1 MLANPKNWEKF
12 YKGSEW
18 EKRFQRRFSISDRSR
33 YYFAVP
39 EVKNAMAKLFKN
51 FNSTSIPM
59 WVLHQYMPV
68 QYERIGE
75 GKLAVDAKEIVI
87 DFIADVV
94 DGYNYAV
101 RK

>member
-1 MLANPKNWEKF
+1 MQL
-12 YKGSEW
+12 
-18 EKRFQRRFSISDRSR
+18 
-33 YYFAVP
+33 
-39 EVKNAMAKLFKN
+39 
-51 FNSTSIPM
+51 
-59 WVLHQYMPV
+59 LHQYMPV